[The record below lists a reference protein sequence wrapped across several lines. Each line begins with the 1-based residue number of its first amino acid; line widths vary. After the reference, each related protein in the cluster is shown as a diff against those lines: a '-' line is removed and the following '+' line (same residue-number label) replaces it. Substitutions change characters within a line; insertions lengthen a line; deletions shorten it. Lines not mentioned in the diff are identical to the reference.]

1 MVEVGE
7 GVGRP
12 KLLLQFLSCHH
23 FTSVFQ
29 QTDQNLEWL
38 ILKLHL
44 HTVLTE

>member
-12 KLLLQFLSCHH
+12 KLLLQLFSRHH
-23 FTSVFQ
+23 LTGVFQ

-38 ILKLHL
+38 ILS
-44 HTVLTE
+44 LTFTPFLRS